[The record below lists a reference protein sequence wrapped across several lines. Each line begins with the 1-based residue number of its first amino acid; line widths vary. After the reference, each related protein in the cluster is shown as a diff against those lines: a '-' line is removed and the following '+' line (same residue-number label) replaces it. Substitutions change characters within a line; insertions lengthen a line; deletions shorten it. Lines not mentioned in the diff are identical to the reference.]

1 MKTIRENI
9 QSDLTRKETGY
20 IAQLKAS
27 DVSDFQLEGGFKEL
41 TKRGF
46 YFRRPRFIM

>member
-1 MKTIRENI
+1 MKTIRKNI
-9 QSDLTRKETGY
+9 QSDLTRKETT

-27 DVSDFQLEGGFKEL
+27 DVSDFQLEGGFNEL

-46 YFRRPRFIM
+46 YFRRPRFII